1 MVYKYNNK
9 ELCFEKISTSKLI
22 IVLSIFIVGG
32 SFLMSSTVYETI
44 IVPEESRTLILKE
57 NNSFSED
64 KLCSFVNSLN
74 MKFPHIVLAQAKI
87 ESGHYNSLVFKANN
101 NLFGMKCASLRPT
114 THKGSNLGHAVYENW
129 KSSVMDYA
137 LYQAAYLK
145 NIKTEEEYYLYL
157 GNNYA
162 EDVNYV
168 KKVKQIVAQNKIK

>member
-1 MVYKYNNK
+1 MVYKYNKK
-9 ELCFEKISTSKLI
+9 ELRFEKISILKILFTG
-22 IVLSIFIVGG
+22 IFII
-32 SFLMSSTVYETI
+32 SLSSYTMSTTMYETI
-44 IVPEESRTLILKE
+44 IVPEETKTLILKE
-57 NNSFSED
+57 NNSFSEE
-64 KLCSFVNSLN
+64 KLYSFISGLN
-74 MKFPHIVLAQAKI
+74 LKFPHIVLAQSKI
-87 ESGHYNSLVFKANN
+87 ESGYYKSVVFKANN